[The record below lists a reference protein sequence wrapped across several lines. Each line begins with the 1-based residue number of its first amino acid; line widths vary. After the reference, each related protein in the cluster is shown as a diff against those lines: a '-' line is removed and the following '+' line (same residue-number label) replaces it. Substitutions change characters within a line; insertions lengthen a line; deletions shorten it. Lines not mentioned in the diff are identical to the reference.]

1 MKYSFFSKLESKFLN
16 LGKTESCLSLV
27 IFSLISDTSLLFST
41 NIIQLI
47 YYFAAFFLFVVSFG
61 CSVLPFG
68 NSNPSARNPGS
79 TSTTTDL
86 QYFSDAYAEE
96 EEEGFTV
103 ADFGGQPPGPNQV
116 LVQGGRA
123 VLGTYEEDVFYT
135 HDNVERTVTVQ
146 SFFLDQTEIANIHWL
161 EYLHYIQRD
170 SSETY
175 YQSALPDTTV
185 WEKELAFN
193 TPYVSNY
200 LRYPGFRYY
209 PVVGVS
215 WEQAVDY
222 CRWRTE
228 AVNMQRAMEYYGED
242 YIDGDIPPIESGIYL
257 PEFRLPTEAEWEY
270 AAYGQVGDQWLDEN
284 QTQRRLYPWD
294 GRTIRSSK
302 RGSVGKFQA
311 NFKRGRGDYA
321 GIAGALNDAGFVTMN
336 IYEYAPNDF
345 GLYNM
350 AGNVNEWVYDIYRP
364 LNFQDME
371 DLNPIRKSDFLDSE
385 ESYDADNFN
394 SMVSNKSRVYKG
406 GSWADGAMWLS
417 PGTRRF
423 LDQDSS
429 SATIGF
435 RCATTAL
442 GTAGNWN

>member
-1 MKYSFFSKLESKFLN
+1 MK
-16 LGKTESCLSLV
+16 
-27 IFSLISDTSLLFST
+27 SLL
-41 NIIQLI
+41 
-47 YYFAAFFLFVVSFG
+47 AAFFILIISFG
-61 CSVLPFG
+61 CSILPFG

-123 VLGTYEEDVFYT
+123 VLGTFEEDVFYT

-228 AVNMQRAMEYYGED
+228 AVNKQRAMEYYGED

-270 AAYGQVGDQWLDEN
+270 AAYGQAGTQWLDEN

-302 RGSVGKFQA
+302 RGNVGKFQA

-371 DLNPIRKSDFLDSE
+371 DLNPIRKNDFLDSE

>member
-1 MKYSFFSKLESKFLN
+1 MR
-16 LGKTESCLSLV
+16 SL
-27 IFSLISDTSLLFST
+27 
-41 NIIQLI
+41 
-47 YYFAAFFLFVVSFG
+47 FAALFIFVFAVG
-61 CSVLPFG
+61 CSILPFG
-68 NSNPSARNPGS
+68 NSSPSARNPGS

-86 QYFSDAYAEE
+86 EYFSDAFAEE
-96 EEEGFTV
+96 DEEGFVV

-116 LVQGGRA
+116 LVQGGRT
-123 VLGTYEEDVFYT
+123 VLGTFEEDVFYT

-161 EYLHYIQRD
+161 EYLHYIERD

-175 YQSALPDTTV
+175 FQSALPDTTV

-215 WEQAVDY
+215 WNQAVDY

-228 AVNMQRAMEYYGED
+228 AVNKQRAMEYYGED

-350 AGNVNEWVYDIYRP
+350 AGNVNEWVFDIYRP

-385 ESYDADNFN
+385 EDYDSDNFN

>member
-1 MKYSFFSKLESKFLN
+1 MKISYYMILILVGLILE
-16 LGKTESCLSLV
+16 
-27 IFSLISDTSLLFST
+27 
-41 NIIQLI
+41 
-47 YYFAAFFLFVVSFG
+47 G
-61 CSVLPFG
+61 CSILPFG

-79 TSTTTDL
+79 TSTTTNL
-86 QYFSDAYAEE
+86 EYFSDAFAEE
-96 EEEGFTV
+96 DEEGFVV
-103 ADFGGQPPGPNQV
+103 AGFGGQTPGPNQV
-116 LVQGGRA
+116 FVQGGRA
-123 VLGTYEEDVFYT
+123 VLGTYEEDVFFT

-146 SFFLDQTEIANIHWL
+146 SFYLDQTEIANIHWL
-161 EYLHYIQRD
+161 EYLFYIQRD
-170 SSETY
+170 SSEAFY
-175 YQSALPDTTV
+175 LSALPDTTV
-185 WEKELAFN
+185 WEKELAYN

-215 WEQAVDY
+215 WNQAVDY

-228 AVNMQRAMEYYGED
+228 AVNKQKAIEYYGED
-242 YIDGDIPPIESGIYL
+242 YIDGDIPPVESGVYL

-270 AAYGQVGDQWLDEN
+270 AAYGQVGNQFLDEN

-302 RGSVGKFQA
+302 SGSVGKFQA

-321 GIAGALNDAGFVTMN
+321 GIAGALNDGGFVTTS

-350 AGNVNEWVYDIYRP
+350 AGNVNEWVFDIYRP

-371 DLNPIRKSDFLDSE
+371 DLNPIRKSDFLDDEEDYDSE
-385 ESYDADNFN
+385 NFN
-394 SMVSNKSRVYKG
+394 SMISNASRVYKG

-429 SATIGF
+429 AATIGF

-442 GTAGNWN
+442 GTATASN

>member
-1 MKYSFFSKLESKFLN
+1 MK
-16 LGKTESCLSLV
+16 
-27 IFSLISDTSLLFST
+27 SLL
-41 NIIQLI
+41 
-47 YYFAAFFLFVVSFG
+47 AAFFILIISFG
-61 CSVLPFG
+61 CSILPFG

-123 VLGTYEEDVFYT
+123 VLGTFEEDVFYT

-228 AVNMQRAMEYYGED
+228 AVNKQRAMEYYGED

-270 AAYGQVGDQWLDEN
+270 AAYGQAGTQWLDEN

-371 DLNPIRKSDFLDSE
+371 DLNPIRKSDFMDSE

-429 SATIGF
+429 SATTGF

>member
-1 MKYSFFSKLESKFLN
+1 MKISYYIILILVGLVLE
-16 LGKTESCLSLV
+16 
-27 IFSLISDTSLLFST
+27 
-41 NIIQLI
+41 
-47 YYFAAFFLFVVSFG
+47 G
-61 CSVLPFG
+61 CSILPFG

-79 TSTTTDL
+79 TSTTTNL
-86 QYFSDAYAEE
+86 EYFSDAFAEE
-96 EEEGFTV
+96 DEEGFVV
-103 ADFGGQPPGPNQV
+103 AGFGGQTPGPNQV
-116 LVQGGRA
+116 FVQGGRA
-123 VLGTYEEDVFYT
+123 VLGTYEEDVFFT

-146 SFFLDQTEIANIHWL
+146 SFYLDQTEIANIHWL
-161 EYLHYIQRD
+161 EYLFYIQRD
-170 SSETY
+170 SSEAFY
-175 YQSALPDTTV
+175 LSALPDTTV
-185 WEKELAFN
+185 WEKELAYN

-215 WEQAVDY
+215 WNQAVDY

-228 AVNMQRAMEYYGED
+228 AVNKQKAIEYYGED
-242 YIDGDIPPIESGIYL
+242 YIDGDIPPVESGVYL

-270 AAYGQVGDQWLDEN
+270 AAYGQVGNQFLDEN

-302 RGSVGKFQA
+302 SGSVGKFQA

-321 GIAGALNDAGFVTMN
+321 GIAGALNDAGFVTTS

-350 AGNVNEWVYDIYRP
+350 AGNVNEWVFDIYRP

-371 DLNPIRKSDFLDSE
+371 DLNPIRKSDFLDDEEDYDSE
-385 ESYDADNFN
+385 NFN
-394 SMVSNKSRVYKG
+394 SMISNASRVYKG

-429 SATIGF
+429 AATIGF

-442 GTAGNWN
+442 GTATASN

>member
-1 MKYSFFSKLESKFLN
+1 MKVSYYITLILVGLILE
-16 LGKTESCLSLV
+16 
-27 IFSLISDTSLLFST
+27 
-41 NIIQLI
+41 
-47 YYFAAFFLFVVSFG
+47 G
-61 CSVLPFG
+61 CSILPFG

-79 TSTTTDL
+79 TSTTTNL
-86 QYFSDAYAEE
+86 EYFSDAFAEE
-96 EEEGFTV
+96 DEEGFVV
-103 ADFGGQPPGPNQV
+103 ADFGGQTPGPNQV
-116 LVQGGRA
+116 FVQGGRA
-123 VLGTYEEDVFYT
+123 VLGTYEEDVFFT

-146 SFFLDQTEIANIHWL
+146 SFYLDQTEIANIHWL
-161 EYLHYIQRD
+161 EYLFYIQRD
-170 SSETY
+170 SSEAFY
-175 YQSALPDTTV
+175 LSALPDTTV
-185 WEKELAFN
+185 WEKELAYN

-215 WEQAVDY
+215 WNQAVDY

-228 AVNMQRAMEYYGED
+228 AVNKQKAIEYYGED
-242 YIDGDIPPIESGIYL
+242 YIDGDIPPVESGVYL

-270 AAYGQVGDQWLDEN
+270 AAYGQVGNQFLDEN

-302 RGSVGKFQA
+302 SGSVGKFQA

-321 GIAGALNDAGFVTMN
+321 GIAGALNDAGFVTTS

-350 AGNVNEWVYDIYRP
+350 AGNVNEWVFDIYRP

-371 DLNPIRKSDFLDSE
+371 DLNPIRKSDFLDDEEDYDSE
-385 ESYDADNFN
+385 NFN
-394 SMVSNKSRVYKG
+394 SMISNASRVYKG

-429 SATIGF
+429 AATIGF

-442 GTAGNWN
+442 GTATASN

>member
-1 MKYSFFSKLESKFLN
+1 MRISYFLY
-16 LGKTESCLSLV
+16 LFIVSA
-27 IFSLISDTSLLFST
+27 LI
-41 NIIQLI
+41 Q
-47 YYFAAFFLFVVSFG
+47 G

-79 TSTTTDL
+79 TSTTTNLD
-86 QYFSDAYAEE
+86 YFSDAFAEE
-96 EEEGFTV
+96 DEEGFVV
-103 ADFGGQPPGPNQV
+103 ADFGGQTPGPNQV
-116 LVQGGRA
+116 FVQGGRA

-146 SFFLDQTEIANIHWL
+146 SFYLDQTEIANIHWL
-161 EYLHYIQRD
+161 EYLHYIERD
-170 SSETY
+170 SSEAFF
-175 YQSALPDTTV
+175 QSALPDTTV
-185 WEKELAFN
+185 WEKELAYN

-215 WEQAVDY
+215 WDQAVDY

-228 AVNMQRAMEYYGED
+228 AVNKQKAMEYYGED
-242 YIDGDIPPIESGIYL
+242 YIDGDIPPVESGIYL

-270 AAYGQVGDQWLDEN
+270 AAYGQIGDQWLDEN

-302 RGSVGKFQA
+302 RGDLGKFQA

-321 GIAGALNDAGFVTMN
+321 GIAGALNDAGFVTTS

-350 AGNVNEWVYDIYRP
+350 AGNVNEWVFDIYRP

-371 DLNPIRKSDFLDSE
+371 DLNPIRKSDFLDE
-385 ESYDADNFN
+385 EEDYDYENFN
-394 SMVSNKSRVYKG
+394 SMVSNSSRVYKG

-423 LDQDSS
+423 LEQDSS
-429 SATIGF
+429 AATIGF

-442 GTAGNWN
+442 GTATASN

>member
-1 MKYSFFSKLESKFLN
+1 M
-16 LGKTESCLSLV
+16 
-27 IFSLISDTSLLFST
+27 
-41 NIIQLI
+41 
-47 YYFAAFFLFVVSFG
+47 
-61 CSVLPFG
+61 PFG
-68 NSNPSARNPGS
+68 KSNPSARNPGS
-79 TSTTTDL
+79 TSTTTNLD
-86 QYFSDAYAEE
+86 YFSDASAEE
-96 EEEGFTV
+96 EEEGFV
-103 ADFGGQPPGPNQV
+103 VSDFGGQTPGPNQI

-146 SFFLDQTEIANIHWL
+146 SFYLDQTEIANVHWL
-161 EYLHYIQRD
+161 EYLHYARRD
-170 SSETY
+170 SSETFY
-175 YQSALPDTTV
+175 ENALPDTTV

-215 WEQAVDY
+215 WNQAMDY

-228 AVNMQRAMEYYGED
+228 AVNKQRAIEYYGEED

-270 AAYGQVGDQWLDEN
+270 AAYGQIGDQWLDEN

-321 GIAGALNDAGFVTMN
+321 GIAGALNDAGFVTVS

-350 AGNVNEWVYDIYRP
+350 AGNVNEWVFDIYRP

-385 ESYDADNFN
+385 EDYDSENFN
-394 SMVSNKSRVYKG
+394 SMINNESRVFKG
-406 GSWADGAMWLS
+406 GSWSDGAMWLS

-442 GTAGNWN
+442 GTAGN

>member
-1 MKYSFFSKLESKFLN
+1 MIKIKKQIIVIKRFFYFVIIIL
-16 LGKTESCLSLV
+16 TVESCS
-27 IFSLISDTSLLFST
+27 I
-41 NIIQLI
+41 
-47 YYFAAFFLFVVSFG
+47 
-61 CSVLPFG
+61 LPFG
-68 NSNPSARNPGS
+68 KSNPSARNPGS
-79 TSTTTDL
+79 TSTTTNLD
-86 QYFSDAYAEE
+86 YFSDANAEE
-96 EEEGFTV
+96 EEEGFV
-103 ADFGGQPPGPNQV
+103 VSDFGGQTPGPNQI

-146 SFFLDQTEIANIHWL
+146 SFYLDQTEIANVHWL
-161 EYLHYIQRD
+161 EYLHYARRD
-170 SSETY
+170 SSETFY
-175 YQSALPDTTV
+175 ENALPDTTV

-215 WEQAVDY
+215 WNQAMDY

-228 AVNMQRAMEYYGED
+228 AVNKQRAIEYYGEED

-270 AAYGQVGDQWLDEN
+270 AAYGQIGDQWLDEN

-321 GIAGALNDAGFVTMN
+321 GIAGALNDAGFVTVS

-350 AGNVNEWVYDIYRP
+350 AGNVNEWVFDIYRP

-385 ESYDADNFN
+385 EDYDSENFN
-394 SMVSNKSRVYKG
+394 SMINNESRVFKG
-406 GSWADGAMWLS
+406 GSWSDGAMWLS

-442 GTAGNWN
+442 GTAGN

>member
-1 MKYSFFSKLESKFLN
+1 MK
-16 LGKTESCLSLV
+16 SL
-27 IFSLISDTSLLFST
+27 
-41 NIIQLI
+41 
-47 YYFAAFFLFVVSFG
+47 FAAFFIFVVSFG

-96 EEEGFTV
+96 EEEGFSV

-123 VLGTYEEDVFYT
+123 VLGTFEEDVFYT

-270 AAYGQVGDQWLDEN
+270 AAYGQIGDQWLDEN

-442 GTAGNWN
+442 GTATASN

>member
-1 MKYSFFSKLESKFLN
+1 MR
-16 LGKTESCLSLV
+16 
-27 IFSLISDTSLLFST
+27 SLLAALF
-41 NIIQLI
+41 IFV
-47 YYFAAFFLFVVSFG
+47 FAVG
-61 CSVLPFG
+61 CSILPFG
-68 NSNPSARNPGS
+68 NSSPSARNPGS
-79 TSTTTDL
+79 TSTTTNL
-86 QYFSDAYAEE
+86 EYFSDAFAEE
-96 EEEGFTV
+96 DEEGFVV

-116 LVQGGRA
+116 LVQGGRT
-123 VLGTYEEDVFYT
+123 VLGTFEEDVFYT

-175 YQSALPDTTV
+175 FQSALPDTTV

-215 WEQAVDY
+215 WNQAVDY

-228 AVNMQRAMEYYGED
+228 AVNKQRAMEYYGED

-350 AGNVNEWVYDIYRP
+350 AGNVNEWVFDIYRP

-385 ESYDADNFN
+385 EDYDSDNFN

-423 LDQDSS
+423 LDLDSS

>member
-1 MKYSFFSKLESKFLN
+1 MK
-16 LGKTESCLSLV
+16 
-27 IFSLISDTSLLFST
+27 SLL
-41 NIIQLI
+41 
-47 YYFAAFFLFVVSFG
+47 AAFFILIISFG
-61 CSVLPFG
+61 CSILPFG

-123 VLGTYEEDVFYT
+123 VLGTFEEDVFYT

-228 AVNMQRAMEYYGED
+228 AVNKQRAMEYYGED

-270 AAYGQVGDQWLDEN
+270 AAYGQAGTQWLDEN

-385 ESYDADNFN
+385 ESYDAVNFN

-435 RCATTAL
+435 RSATTAL

>member
-1 MKYSFFSKLESKFLN
+1 MKVSYYIILILVGLVLE
-16 LGKTESCLSLV
+16 
-27 IFSLISDTSLLFST
+27 
-41 NIIQLI
+41 
-47 YYFAAFFLFVVSFG
+47 G
-61 CSVLPFG
+61 CSILPFG

-79 TSTTTDL
+79 TSTTTNL
-86 QYFSDAYAEE
+86 EYFSDAFAEE
-96 EEEGFTV
+96 DEEGFVV
-103 ADFGGQPPGPNQV
+103 AGFGGQTPGPNQV
-116 LVQGGRA
+116 FVQGGRA
-123 VLGTYEEDVFYT
+123 VLGTYEEDVFFT

-146 SFFLDQTEIANIHWL
+146 SFYLDQTEIANIHWL
-161 EYLHYIQRD
+161 EYLFYIQRD
-170 SSETY
+170 SSEAFY
-175 YQSALPDTTV
+175 LSALPDTTV
-185 WEKELAFN
+185 WEKELAYN

-215 WEQAVDY
+215 WNQAVDY

-228 AVNMQRAMEYYGED
+228 AVNKQKAIEYYGED
-242 YIDGDIPPIESGIYL
+242 YIDGDIPPVESGVYL

-270 AAYGQVGDQWLDEN
+270 AAYGQVGNQFLDEN

-302 RGSVGKFQA
+302 SGSVGKFQA

-321 GIAGALNDAGFVTMN
+321 GIAGALNDAGFVTTS

-350 AGNVNEWVYDIYRP
+350 AGNVNEWGFDIYRP

-371 DLNPIRKSDFLDSE
+371 DLNPIRKSDFLDDEEDYDSE
-385 ESYDADNFN
+385 NFN
-394 SMVSNKSRVYKG
+394 SMISNASRVYKG

-429 SATIGF
+429 AATIGF

-442 GTAGNWN
+442 GTATASN

>member
-1 MKYSFFSKLESKFLN
+1 MKISYYMILILVGLILE
-16 LGKTESCLSLV
+16 
-27 IFSLISDTSLLFST
+27 
-41 NIIQLI
+41 
-47 YYFAAFFLFVVSFG
+47 G
-61 CSVLPFG
+61 CSILPFG

-79 TSTTTDL
+79 TSTTTNL
-86 QYFSDAYAEE
+86 EYFSDAFAEE
-96 EEEGFTV
+96 DEEGFVV
-103 ADFGGQPPGPNQV
+103 AGFGGQTPGPNQV
-116 LVQGGRA
+116 FVQGGRA
-123 VLGTYEEDVFYT
+123 VLGTYEEDVFFT

-146 SFFLDQTEIANIHWL
+146 SFYLDQTEIANIHWL
-161 EYLHYIQRD
+161 EYLFYIQRD
-170 SSETY
+170 SSEAY
-175 YQSALPDTTV
+175 YLSALPDTTV
-185 WEKELAFN
+185 WEKELAYN

-215 WEQAVDY
+215 WNQAVDY

-228 AVNMQRAMEYYGED
+228 AVNKQKAIEYYGED
-242 YIDGDIPPIESGIYL
+242 YIDGDIPPVESGVYL

-270 AAYGQVGDQWLDEN
+270 AAYGQVGNQFLDEN

-302 RGSVGKFQA
+302 SGSVGKFQA

-321 GIAGALNDAGFVTMN
+321 GIAGALNDAGFVTTS

-350 AGNVNEWVYDIYRP
+350 AGNVNEWVFDIYRP

-371 DLNPIRKSDFLDSE
+371 DLNPIRKSDFLDDEEDYDSE
-385 ESYDADNFN
+385 NFN
-394 SMVSNKSRVYKG
+394 SMISNASRVYKG

-429 SATIGF
+429 AATIGF

-442 GTAGNWN
+442 GTATASN

>member
-1 MKYSFFSKLESKFLN
+1 MKVSYYMILILIGLMLE
-16 LGKTESCLSLV
+16 
-27 IFSLISDTSLLFST
+27 
-41 NIIQLI
+41 
-47 YYFAAFFLFVVSFG
+47 G
-61 CSVLPFG
+61 CSILPFG
-68 NSNPSARNPGS
+68 NSNPSARNPGT
-79 TSTTTDL
+79 TSTTTNL
-86 QYFSDAYAEE
+86 EYFSDAFAEDE
-96 EEEGFTV
+96 DGFVV
-103 ADFGGQPPGPNQV
+103 AGFDGQTPGPNQIF
-116 LVQGGRA
+116 VQGGRA
-123 VLGTYEEDVFYT
+123 VLGTYEEDVFFT

-146 SFFLDQTEIANIHWL
+146 SFYLDQTEIANIHWL
-161 EYLHYIQRD
+161 EYLFYIRRD
-170 SSETY
+170 SSEAF

-185 WEKELAFN
+185 WDKELAYN

-209 PVVGVS
+209 PVVGIS
-215 WEQAVDY
+215 WNQAADY

-228 AVNMQRAMEYYGED
+228 AVNKQKAIEYYGED
-242 YIDGDIPPIESGIYL
+242 YVEGDLPPIESGVYL

-270 AAYGQVGDQWLDEN
+270 AAYGQIGNQFLDEN

-302 RGSVGKFQA
+302 SGSVGKFQA

-321 GIAGALNDAGFVTMN
+321 GIAGALNDAGFVTTS

-350 AGNVNEWVYDIYRP
+350 AGNVNEWVFDIYRP

-371 DLNPIRKSDFLDSE
+371 DLNPIRKSGFLDDE
-385 ESYDADNFN
+385 EDYDYDNFN
-394 SMVSNKSRVYKG
+394 SMISDASRVYKG

-429 SATIGF
+429 AATIGF

-442 GTAGNWN
+442 GTATASN

>member
-1 MKYSFFSKLESKFLN
+1 MIKIKKQIIVIKRFFYFVIIIL
-16 LGKTESCLSLV
+16 TVESCS
-27 IFSLISDTSLLFST
+27 I
-41 NIIQLI
+41 
-47 YYFAAFFLFVVSFG
+47 
-61 CSVLPFG
+61 LPFG
-68 NSNPSARNPGS
+68 KSNPSARNPGS
-79 TSTTTDL
+79 TSTTTNLD
-86 QYFSDAYAEE
+86 YFSDASAEE
-96 EEEGFTV
+96 EEEGFV
-103 ADFGGQPPGPNQV
+103 VSDFGGQTPGPNQI

-135 HDNVERTVTVQ
+135 HDNAERTVTVQ
-146 SFFLDQTEIANIHWL
+146 SFYLDQTEIANVHWL
-161 EYLHYIQRD
+161 EYLHYAKRD
-170 SSETY
+170 SSETFY
-175 YQSALPDTTV
+175 ENALPDTMV

-215 WEQAVDY
+215 WNQATDY

-228 AVNMQRAMEYYGED
+228 AVNKQRAIEYYGEED
-242 YIDGDIPPIESGIYL
+242 YIDGDIPPIESGVFL

-270 AAYGQVGDQWLDEN
+270 AAYGQIGDQWLDEN

-321 GIAGALNDAGFVTMN
+321 GIAGALNDAGFVTVS
-336 IYEYAPNDF
+336 IYEYTPNDF

-350 AGNVNEWVYDIYRP
+350 AGNVNEWVFDVYRP

-371 DLNPIRKSDFLDSE
+371 DLNPIRGNEGYEDYLDSE
-385 ESYDADNFN
+385 EDYDSENFN
-394 SMVSNKSRVYKG
+394 TMINNDSRVFKG

-423 LDQDSS
+423 LNQDSS

-442 GTAGNWN
+442 GTAGN

>member
-1 MKYSFFSKLESKFLN
+1 MR
-16 LGKTESCLSLV
+16 
-27 IFSLISDTSLLFST
+27 SLLAALF
-41 NIIQLI
+41 IFV
-47 YYFAAFFLFVVSFG
+47 FAVG
-61 CSVLPFG
+61 CSILPFG
-68 NSNPSARNPGS
+68 NSSPSARNPGS

-86 QYFSDAYAEE
+86 EYFSDAFAEE
-96 EEEGFTV
+96 DEEGFVV

-116 LVQGGRA
+116 LVQGGRT
-123 VLGTYEEDVFYT
+123 VLGTFEEDVFYT

-175 YQSALPDTTV
+175 FQSALPDTTV

-215 WEQAVDY
+215 WNQAVDY

-228 AVNMQRAMEYYGED
+228 AVNKQRAMEYYGED

-302 RGSVGKFQA
+302 RGNVGKFQA

-350 AGNVNEWVYDIYRP
+350 AGNVNEWVFDIYRP

-385 ESYDADNFN
+385 EDYDSDNFN

>member
-1 MKYSFFSKLESKFLN
+1 MRISYFLY
-16 LGKTESCLSLV
+16 LFTIGT
-27 IFSLISDTSLLFST
+27 LI
-41 NIIQLI
+41 Q
-47 YYFAAFFLFVVSFG
+47 G
-61 CSVLPFG
+61 CSILPFG

-79 TSTTTDL
+79 TSTTTNLD
-86 QYFSDAYAEE
+86 YFSDAFAEE
-96 EEEGFTV
+96 DEEGFVV
-103 ADFGGQPPGPNQV
+103 ADFGGQTPGPNQV
-116 LVQGGRA
+116 FVQGGRA

-146 SFFLDQTEIANIHWL
+146 SFYLDQTEIANIHWL
-161 EYLHYIQRD
+161 EYLHYIERD
-170 SSETY
+170 SSEAFF
-175 YQSALPDTTV
+175 QSALPDTTV
-185 WEKELAFN
+185 WEKELAYN

-215 WEQAVDY
+215 WDQAVDY

-228 AVNMQRAMEYYGED
+228 AVNKQKAMEYYGED
-242 YIDGDIPPIESGIYL
+242 YIDGDIPPVESGIYL

-270 AAYGQVGDQWLDEN
+270 AAYGQIGDQWLDEN

-302 RGSVGKFQA
+302 RGDLGKFQA

-321 GIAGALNDAGFVTMN
+321 GIAGALNDAGFVTTS

-350 AGNVNEWVYDIYRP
+350 AGNVNEWVFDIYRP

-371 DLNPIRKSDFLDSE
+371 DLNPIRKSDFLDE
-385 ESYDADNFN
+385 EEDYDYENFN
-394 SMVSNKSRVYKG
+394 SMVSNSSRVYKG

-423 LDQDSS
+423 LEQDSS
-429 SATIGF
+429 AATIGF

-442 GTAGNWN
+442 GTATASN

>member
-1 MKYSFFSKLESKFLN
+1 MK
-16 LGKTESCLSLV
+16 
-27 IFSLISDTSLLFST
+27 SLL
-41 NIIQLI
+41 
-47 YYFAAFFLFVVSFG
+47 AAFFILIISFG
-61 CSVLPFG
+61 CSILPFG

-123 VLGTYEEDVFYT
+123 VLGTFEEDVFYT

-228 AVNMQRAMEYYGED
+228 AVNKQRAMEYFGED

-270 AAYGQVGDQWLDEN
+270 AAYGQAGTQWLDEN

-371 DLNPIRKSDFLDSE
+371 DLNPIRKSDFMDSE

>member
-1 MKYSFFSKLESKFLN
+1 MKVSYYLILILVGLILE
-16 LGKTESCLSLV
+16 
-27 IFSLISDTSLLFST
+27 
-41 NIIQLI
+41 
-47 YYFAAFFLFVVSFG
+47 G
-61 CSVLPFG
+61 CSILPFG

-79 TSTTTDL
+79 TSTTTNL
-86 QYFSDAYAEE
+86 EYFSDAFAEE
-96 EEEGFTV
+96 DEEGFVV
-103 ADFGGQPPGPNQV
+103 ADFGGQTPGPNQV
-116 LVQGGRA
+116 FVQGGRA
-123 VLGTYEEDVFYT
+123 VLGTYEEDVFFT

-146 SFFLDQTEIANIHWL
+146 SFYLDQTEIANIHWL
-161 EYLHYIQRD
+161 EYLFYIQRD
-170 SSETY
+170 SSEAFY
-175 YQSALPDTTV
+175 LSALPDTTV
-185 WEKELAFN
+185 WEKELAYN

-215 WEQAVDY
+215 WNQAVDY

-228 AVNMQRAMEYYGED
+228 AVNKQKAIEYYGED
-242 YIDGDIPPIESGIYL
+242 YIDGDIPPVESGVYL

-270 AAYGQVGDQWLDEN
+270 AAYGQVGNQFLDEN

-302 RGSVGKFQA
+302 SGSVGKFQA

-321 GIAGALNDAGFVTMN
+321 GIAGALNDAGFVTTS

-350 AGNVNEWVYDIYRP
+350 AGTVNEWVFDIYRP

-371 DLNPIRKSDFLDSE
+371 DLNPIRKSDFLDDEEDYDSE
-385 ESYDADNFN
+385 NFN
-394 SMVSNKSRVYKG
+394 SMISNASRVYKG

-429 SATIGF
+429 AATIGF

-442 GTAGNWN
+442 GTATASN

>member
-1 MKYSFFSKLESKFLN
+1 MK
-16 LGKTESCLSLV
+16 
-27 IFSLISDTSLLFST
+27 SLL
-41 NIIQLI
+41 
-47 YYFAAFFLFVVSFG
+47 AAFFILIISFG
-61 CSVLPFG
+61 CSILPFG

-123 VLGTYEEDVFYT
+123 VLGTFEEDVFYT

-228 AVNMQRAMEYYGED
+228 AVNKQRAMEYYGED

-270 AAYGQVGDQWLDEN
+270 AAYGQAGTQWLDEN

-302 RGSVGKFQA
+302 RGRVGKFQA

>member
-1 MKYSFFSKLESKFLN
+1 MKVSYYMILI
-16 LGKTESCLSLV
+16 LV
-27 IFSLISDTSLLFST
+27 GLVLK
-41 NIIQLI
+41 
-47 YYFAAFFLFVVSFG
+47 G
-61 CSVLPFG
+61 CSILPFG

-79 TSTTTDL
+79 TSTTTNL
-86 QYFSDAYAEE
+86 EYFSDAFAEE
-96 EEEGFTV
+96 DEEGFVV
-103 ADFGGQPPGPNQV
+103 AGFGGQTPGPNQV
-116 LVQGGRA
+116 FVQGGRA
-123 VLGTYEEDVFYT
+123 VLGTYEEDVFFT

-146 SFFLDQTEIANIHWL
+146 SFYLDQTEIANIHWL
-161 EYLHYIQRD
+161 EYLFYIQRD
-170 SSETY
+170 SSEAFY
-175 YQSALPDTTV
+175 LSALPDTTV
-185 WEKELAFN
+185 WEKELAYN

-215 WEQAVDY
+215 WNQAVDY

-228 AVNMQRAMEYYGED
+228 AVNKQKAIEYYGED
-242 YIDGDIPPIESGIYL
+242 YIDGDIPPVESGVYL

-270 AAYGQVGDQWLDEN
+270 AAYGQVGNQFLDEN

-302 RGSVGKFQA
+302 SGSVGKFQA

-321 GIAGALNDAGFVTMN
+321 GIAGALNDAGFVTTS

-350 AGNVNEWVYDIYRP
+350 AGNVNEWVFDIYRP

-371 DLNPIRKSDFLDSE
+371 DLNPIRKSDFLDDEEDYDSE
-385 ESYDADNFN
+385 NFN
-394 SMVSNKSRVYKG
+394 SMISNASRVYKG

-429 SATIGF
+429 AATIGF

-442 GTAGNWN
+442 GTATASN

>member
-1 MKYSFFSKLESKFLN
+1 MVNHIY
-16 LGKTESCLSLV
+16 
-27 IFSLISDTSLLFST
+27 LIIL
-41 NIIQLI
+41 
-47 YYFAAFFLFVVSFG
+47 FLFIING
-61 CSVLPFG
+61 CSILPFG
-68 NSNPSARNPGS
+68 KSNPSARNPGS
-79 TSTTTDL
+79 TSTTTNL
-86 QYFSDAYAEE
+86 QYFTDDGLAEE
-96 EEEGFTV
+96 EEGGFVV
-103 ADFGGQPPGPNQV
+103 ADFGGQTPGPNQV
-116 LVQGGRA
+116 FIQGGRA

-146 SFFLDQTEIANIHWL
+146 SFYLDQTEIANIHWL
-161 EYLHYIQRD
+161 EYLDYIQRD

-175 YQSALPDTTV
+175 YLNALPDTTV

-193 TPYVSNY
+193 TPYVGNY

-215 WEQAVDY
+215 WNQAVDY

-228 AVNMQRAMEYYGED
+228 AVNRQRAIEYFGED

-270 AAYGQVGDQWLDEN
+270 AAYGQIGDQWLDEN

-302 RGSVGKFQA
+302 RGQLGKFQA

-321 GIAGALNDAGFVTMN
+321 GIAGALNDAGFVTTN

-364 LNFQDME
+364 LNFRDME

-385 ESYDADNFN
+385 EDYDSENFN
-394 SMVSNKSRVYKG
+394 SMISNESRVYKG

-423 LDQDSS
+423 LAQDSS
-429 SATIGF
+429 TATVGF

-442 GTAGNWN
+442 GTAGNGM

>member
-1 MKYSFFSKLESKFLN
+1 MR
-16 LGKTESCLSLV
+16 
-27 IFSLISDTSLLFST
+27 SLLAALF
-41 NIIQLI
+41 IFV
-47 YYFAAFFLFVVSFG
+47 FAVG
-61 CSVLPFG
+61 CSILPFG
-68 NSNPSARNPGS
+68 NSSPSARNPGS
-79 TSTTTDL
+79 TSTTTNL
-86 QYFSDAYAEE
+86 EYFSDAFAEE
-96 EEEGFTV
+96 DEEGFVV

-116 LVQGGRA
+116 LVQGGRT
-123 VLGTYEEDVFYT
+123 VLGTFEEDVFYT

-175 YQSALPDTTV
+175 FQSALPDTTV

-215 WEQAVDY
+215 WNQAVDY

-228 AVNMQRAMEYYGED
+228 AVNKQRAMEYYGED
-242 YIDGDIPPIESGIYL
+242 YVDGDIPPIESGIYL

-350 AGNVNEWVYDIYRP
+350 AGNVNEWGFDIYRP

-385 ESYDADNFN
+385 EDYDSDNFN

>member
-1 MKYSFFSKLESKFLN
+1 MKVSYYMILILVGLVLE
-16 LGKTESCLSLV
+16 
-27 IFSLISDTSLLFST
+27 
-41 NIIQLI
+41 
-47 YYFAAFFLFVVSFG
+47 G
-61 CSVLPFG
+61 CSILPFG

-79 TSTTTDL
+79 TSTTTNL
-86 QYFSDAYAEE
+86 EYFSDAFAEE
-96 EEEGFTV
+96 DEEGFVV
-103 ADFGGQPPGPNQV
+103 AGFGGQTPGPNQV
-116 LVQGGRA
+116 FVQGGRA
-123 VLGTYEEDVFYT
+123 VLGTYEEDVFFT

-146 SFFLDQTEIANIHWL
+146 SFYLDQTEIANIHWL
-161 EYLHYIQRD
+161 EYLFYIQRD
-170 SSETY
+170 SSEAFY
-175 YQSALPDTTV
+175 LSALPDTTV
-185 WEKELAFN
+185 WEKELAYN

-215 WEQAVDY
+215 WNQAIDY

-228 AVNMQRAMEYYGED
+228 AVNKQKAIEYYGED
-242 YIDGDIPPIESGIYL
+242 YIDGDIPPVESGVYL

-270 AAYGQVGDQWLDEN
+270 AAYGQVGNQFLDEN

-302 RGSVGKFQA
+302 SGSVGKFQA

-321 GIAGALNDAGFVTMN
+321 GIAGALNDAGFVTTS

-350 AGNVNEWVYDIYRP
+350 AGNVNEWVFDIYRP

-371 DLNPIRKSDFLDSE
+371 DLNPIRKSDFLDDEEDYDSE
-385 ESYDADNFN
+385 NFN
-394 SMVSNKSRVYKG
+394 SMISNASRVYKG

-429 SATIGF
+429 AATIGF

-442 GTAGNWN
+442 GTATASN

>member
-1 MKYSFFSKLESKFLN
+1 MKISYYMILILVGLILE
-16 LGKTESCLSLV
+16 
-27 IFSLISDTSLLFST
+27 
-41 NIIQLI
+41 
-47 YYFAAFFLFVVSFG
+47 G
-61 CSVLPFG
+61 CSILPFG

-79 TSTTTDL
+79 TSTTTNL
-86 QYFSDAYAEE
+86 EYFSDAFAEE
-96 EEEGFTV
+96 DEEGFVV
-103 ADFGGQPPGPNQV
+103 AGFGGQTPGPNQV
-116 LVQGGRA
+116 FVQGGRA
-123 VLGTYEEDVFYT
+123 VLGTYEEDVFFT

-146 SFFLDQTEIANIHWL
+146 SFYLDQTEIANIHWL
-161 EYLHYIQRD
+161 EYLFYIQRD
-170 SSETY
+170 SSEAFY
-175 YQSALPDTTV
+175 LSALPDTTV
-185 WEKELAFN
+185 WEKELAYN

-215 WEQAVDY
+215 WNQAVDY

-228 AVNMQRAMEYYGED
+228 AVNKQKAIEYYGED
-242 YIDGDIPPIESGIYL
+242 YIDGDIPPVESGVYL

-270 AAYGQVGDQWLDEN
+270 AAYGQVGNQFLDEI

-302 RGSVGKFQA
+302 SGSVGKFQA

-321 GIAGALNDAGFVTMN
+321 GIAGALNDAGFVTTS

-350 AGNVNEWVYDIYRP
+350 AGNVNEWVFDIYRP

-371 DLNPIRKSDFLDSE
+371 DLNPIRKSDFLDDEEDYDSE
-385 ESYDADNFN
+385 NFN
-394 SMVSNKSRVYKG
+394 SMISNASRVYKG

-429 SATIGF
+429 AATIGF

-442 GTAGNWN
+442 GTATASN

>member
-1 MKYSFFSKLESKFLN
+1 MKVSYYMILILVGLILE
-16 LGKTESCLSLV
+16 
-27 IFSLISDTSLLFST
+27 
-41 NIIQLI
+41 
-47 YYFAAFFLFVVSFG
+47 G
-61 CSVLPFG
+61 CSILPFG

-79 TSTTTDL
+79 TSTTTNL
-86 QYFSDAYAEE
+86 EYFSDAFAEE
-96 EEEGFTV
+96 DEEGFVV
-103 ADFGGQPPGPNQV
+103 AGFGGQTPGPNQV
-116 LVQGGRA
+116 FVQGGRA
-123 VLGTYEEDVFYT
+123 VLGTYEEDVFFT

-146 SFFLDQTEIANIHWL
+146 SFYLDQTEIANIHWL
-161 EYLHYIQRD
+161 EYLFYIQRD
-170 SSETY
+170 SSEAFY
-175 YQSALPDTTV
+175 LSALPDTTV
-185 WEKELAFN
+185 WEKELAYN

-215 WEQAVDY
+215 WNQAVDY

-228 AVNMQRAMEYYGED
+228 AVNKQKAIEYYGED
-242 YIDGDIPPIESGIYL
+242 YIDGDIPPVESGVYL

-270 AAYGQVGDQWLDEN
+270 AAYGQVGNQFLDEN

-302 RGSVGKFQA
+302 SGSVGKFQA

-321 GIAGALNDAGFVTMN
+321 GIAGALNDAGFVTTS

-350 AGNVNEWVYDIYRP
+350 AGNVNEWVFDIYRP

-371 DLNPIRKSDFLDSE
+371 DLNPIRKSDFLDDEEDYDSE
-385 ESYDADNFN
+385 NFN
-394 SMVSNKSRVYKG
+394 SMISNASRVYKG

-429 SATIGF
+429 AATIGF

-442 GTAGNWN
+442 GTATASN

>member
-1 MKYSFFSKLESKFLN
+1 MKISYYMILILVGLILE
-16 LGKTESCLSLV
+16 
-27 IFSLISDTSLLFST
+27 
-41 NIIQLI
+41 
-47 YYFAAFFLFVVSFG
+47 G
-61 CSVLPFG
+61 CSILPFG

-79 TSTTTDL
+79 TSTTTNL
-86 QYFSDAYAEE
+86 EYFSDAFAEE
-96 EEEGFTV
+96 DEEGFVV
-103 ADFGGQPPGPNQV
+103 AGFGGQTPGPNQV
-116 LVQGGRA
+116 FVQGGRA
-123 VLGTYEEDVFYT
+123 VLGTYEEDVFFT

-146 SFFLDQTEIANIHWL
+146 SFYLDQTEIANIHWL
-161 EYLHYIQRD
+161 EYLFYIQRD
-170 SSETY
+170 SSEAFY
-175 YQSALPDTTV
+175 LSALPDTTV
-185 WEKELAFN
+185 WEKELAYN

-215 WEQAVDY
+215 WNQAVDY

-228 AVNMQRAMEYYGED
+228 AVNKQKAIEYYGED
-242 YIDGDIPPIESGIYL
+242 YIDGDIPPVESGVYL

-270 AAYGQVGDQWLDEN
+270 AAYGQVGNQFLDEN

-302 RGSVGKFQA
+302 SGSVGKFQA

-321 GIAGALNDAGFVTMN
+321 GIAGALNDAGFVTTS

-350 AGNVNEWVYDIYRP
+350 AGNVNEWGFDIYRP

-371 DLNPIRKSDFLDSE
+371 DLNPIRKSDFLDDEEDYDSE
-385 ESYDADNFN
+385 NFN
-394 SMVSNKSRVYKG
+394 SMISNASRVYKG

-429 SATIGF
+429 AATIGF

-442 GTAGNWN
+442 GTATASN

>member
-1 MKYSFFSKLESKFLN
+1 MR
-16 LGKTESCLSLV
+16 SL
-27 IFSLISDTSLLFST
+27 
-41 NIIQLI
+41 
-47 YYFAAFFLFVVSFG
+47 FAALFVFVFAVG
-61 CSVLPFG
+61 CSILPFG
-68 NSNPSARNPGS
+68 NSSPSARNPGS

-86 QYFSDAYAEE
+86 EYFSDAFAEE
-96 EEEGFTV
+96 DEEGFVV

-116 LVQGGRA
+116 LVQGGRT
-123 VLGTYEEDVFYT
+123 VLGTFEEDVFYT

-175 YQSALPDTTV
+175 FQSALPDTTV

-215 WEQAVDY
+215 WNQAVDY

-228 AVNMQRAMEYYGED
+228 AVNKQRAMEYYGED
-242 YIDGDIPPIESGIYL
+242 YVDGDIPPIESGIYL

-350 AGNVNEWVYDIYRP
+350 AGNVNEWVFDIYRP

-385 ESYDADNFN
+385 EDYDSDNFN

>member
-1 MKYSFFSKLESKFLN
+1 MKISYYMILILVGLILE
-16 LGKTESCLSLV
+16 
-27 IFSLISDTSLLFST
+27 
-41 NIIQLI
+41 
-47 YYFAAFFLFVVSFG
+47 G
-61 CSVLPFG
+61 CSILPFG

-79 TSTTTDL
+79 TSTTTNL
-86 QYFSDAYAEE
+86 EYFSDAFAEE
-96 EEEGFTV
+96 DEEGFVV
-103 ADFGGQPPGPNQV
+103 AGFGGQTPGPNQV
-116 LVQGGRA
+116 FVQGGRA
-123 VLGTYEEDVFYT
+123 VLGTYEEDVFFT

-146 SFFLDQTEIANIHWL
+146 SFYLDQTEIANIHWL
-161 EYLHYIQRD
+161 EYLFYIQRD
-170 SSETY
+170 SSEAFY
-175 YQSALPDTTV
+175 LSALPDTTV
-185 WEKELAFN
+185 WEKELAYN

-215 WEQAVDY
+215 WNQAIDY

-228 AVNMQRAMEYYGED
+228 AVNKQKAIEYYGED
-242 YIDGDIPPIESGIYL
+242 YIDGDIPPVESGVYL

-270 AAYGQVGDQWLDEN
+270 AAYGQVGNQFLDEN

-302 RGSVGKFQA
+302 SGSVGKFQA

-321 GIAGALNDAGFVTMN
+321 GIAGALNDAGFVTTS

-350 AGNVNEWVYDIYRP
+350 AGNVNEWVFDIYRP

-371 DLNPIRKSDFLDSE
+371 DLNPIRKSDFLDDEEDYDSE
-385 ESYDADNFN
+385 NFN
-394 SMVSNKSRVYKG
+394 SMISNASRVYKG

-429 SATIGF
+429 AATIGF

-442 GTAGNWN
+442 GTATASN

>member
-1 MKYSFFSKLESKFLN
+1 MLKGNYLILIFL
-16 LGKTESCLSLV
+16 
-27 IFSLISDTSLLFST
+27 LIA
-41 NIIQLI
+41 
-47 YYFAAFFLFVVSFG
+47 YG
-61 CSVLPFG
+61 CSILPFG
-68 NSNPSARNPGS
+68 KSNPSARNPGS
-79 TSTTTDL
+79 VSTTTNL
-86 QYFSDAYAEE
+86 EYFSDAQAE
-96 EEEGFTV
+96 EEEGFVV

-116 LVQGGRA
+116 FIQGGRA

-146 SFFLDQTEIANIHWL
+146 SFYLDQTEIANIHWL
-161 EYLHYIQRD
+161 EYLHHIQRD
-170 SSETY
+170 SSETFY
-175 YQSALPDTTV
+175 LSALPDTTV

-215 WEQAVDY
+215 WNQAMDY

-228 AVNMQRAMEYYGED
+228 AVNKQRAIEYYGEDD

-270 AAYGQVGDQWLDEN
+270 AAYGQIGDQWLDEN

-302 RGSVGKFQA
+302 RGSLGKFQA

-350 AGNVNEWVYDIYRP
+350 AGNVNEWVFDIYRP

-385 ESYDADNFN
+385 EDYDSQNFN
-394 SMVSNKSRVYKG
+394 SMISNESRVYKG

-429 SATIGF
+429 MATVGF

-442 GTAGNWN
+442 GTAGGGD

>member
-1 MKYSFFSKLESKFLN
+1 MKISYYMILILVGLVLE
-16 LGKTESCLSLV
+16 
-27 IFSLISDTSLLFST
+27 
-41 NIIQLI
+41 
-47 YYFAAFFLFVVSFG
+47 G
-61 CSVLPFG
+61 CSILPFG

-79 TSTTTDL
+79 TSTTTNL
-86 QYFSDAYAEE
+86 EYFSDAFAEE
-96 EEEGFTV
+96 DEEGFVV
-103 ADFGGQPPGPNQV
+103 ADFGGQTPGPNQV
-116 LVQGGRA
+116 FVQGGRA
-123 VLGTYEEDVFYT
+123 VLGTYEEDVFFT

-146 SFFLDQTEIANIHWL
+146 SFYLDQTEIANIHWL
-161 EYLHYIQRD
+161 EYLFYIQRD
-170 SSETY
+170 SSEAFY
-175 YQSALPDTTV
+175 LSALPDTTV
-185 WEKELAFN
+185 WEKELAYN

-215 WEQAVDY
+215 WNQAVDY

-228 AVNMQRAMEYYGED
+228 AVNKQKAIEYYGED
-242 YIDGDIPPIESGIYL
+242 YIDGDIPPVESGVYL

-270 AAYGQVGDQWLDEN
+270 AAYGQVGNQFLDEN

-302 RGSVGKFQA
+302 SGSVGKFQA

-321 GIAGALNDAGFVTMN
+321 GIAGALNDAGFVTTS

-350 AGNVNEWVYDIYRP
+350 AGNVNEWVFDIYRP

-371 DLNPIRKSDFLDSE
+371 DLNPIRKSDFLDDEEDYDSE
-385 ESYDADNFN
+385 NFN
-394 SMVSNKSRVYKG
+394 SMISNASRVYKG

-429 SATIGF
+429 AATIGF

-442 GTAGNWN
+442 GTATTSN

>member
-1 MKYSFFSKLESKFLN
+1 MKISYYMILILVGLILE
-16 LGKTESCLSLV
+16 
-27 IFSLISDTSLLFST
+27 
-41 NIIQLI
+41 
-47 YYFAAFFLFVVSFG
+47 G
-61 CSVLPFG
+61 CSILPFG

-79 TSTTTDL
+79 TSTTTNL
-86 QYFSDAYAEE
+86 EYFSDAFAEE
-96 EEEGFTV
+96 DEEGFVV
-103 ADFGGQPPGPNQV
+103 AGFGGQTPGPNQV
-116 LVQGGRA
+116 FVQGGRA
-123 VLGTYEEDVFYT
+123 VLGTYEEDVFFT

-146 SFFLDQTEIANIHWL
+146 SFYLDQTEIANIHWL
-161 EYLHYIQRD
+161 EYLFYIQRD
-170 SSETY
+170 SSEAFY
-175 YQSALPDTTV
+175 LSALPDTTV
-185 WEKELAFN
+185 WEKELAYN

-215 WEQAVDY
+215 WNQAVDY

-228 AVNMQRAMEYYGED
+228 AVNKQKAIEYYGED
-242 YIDGDIPPIESGIYL
+242 YIDGDIPPVESGVYL

-270 AAYGQVGDQWLDEN
+270 AAYGQVGNQFLDEN

-294 GRTIRSSK
+294 GRTLRSSK
-302 RGSVGKFQA
+302 SGSVGKFQA

-321 GIAGALNDAGFVTMN
+321 GIAGALNDAGFVTTS

-350 AGNVNEWVYDIYRP
+350 AGNVNEWVFDIYRP

-371 DLNPIRKSDFLDSE
+371 DLNPIRKSDFLDDEEDYDSE
-385 ESYDADNFN
+385 NFN
-394 SMVSNKSRVYKG
+394 SMISNASRVYKG

-429 SATIGF
+429 AATIGF

-442 GTAGNWN
+442 GTATASN

>member
-1 MKYSFFSKLESKFLN
+1 MKISYYMILILVGLILE
-16 LGKTESCLSLV
+16 
-27 IFSLISDTSLLFST
+27 
-41 NIIQLI
+41 
-47 YYFAAFFLFVVSFG
+47 G
-61 CSVLPFG
+61 CSILPFG

-79 TSTTTDL
+79 TSTTTNL
-86 QYFSDAYAEE
+86 EYFSDAFAEE
-96 EEEGFTV
+96 DEEGFVV
-103 ADFGGQPPGPNQV
+103 AGFGGQTPGPNQV
-116 LVQGGRA
+116 FVQGGRA
-123 VLGTYEEDVFYT
+123 VLGTYEEDVFFT

-146 SFFLDQTEIANIHWL
+146 SFYLDQTEIANIHWL
-161 EYLHYIQRD
+161 EYLFYIQRD
-170 SSETY
+170 SSEAFY
-175 YQSALPDTTV
+175 LSALPDTTV
-185 WEKELAFN
+185 WEKELAYN

-209 PVVGVS
+209 PGVGVS
-215 WEQAVDY
+215 WNQAVDY

-228 AVNMQRAMEYYGED
+228 AVNKQKAIEYYGED
-242 YIDGDIPPIESGIYL
+242 YIDGDIPPVESGVYL

-270 AAYGQVGDQWLDEN
+270 AAYGQVGNQFLDEN

-302 RGSVGKFQA
+302 SGSVGKFQA

-321 GIAGALNDAGFVTMN
+321 GIAGALNDAGFVTTS

-350 AGNVNEWVYDIYRP
+350 AGNVNEWVFDIYRP

-371 DLNPIRKSDFLDSE
+371 DLNPIRKSDFLDDEEDYDSE
-385 ESYDADNFN
+385 NFN
-394 SMVSNKSRVYKG
+394 SMISNASRVYKG

-429 SATIGF
+429 AATIGF
-435 RCATTAL
+435 RCATSAL
-442 GTAGNWN
+442 GTATASN

>member
-1 MKYSFFSKLESKFLN
+1 VIKRFFYFVIIIL
-16 LGKTESCLSLV
+16 TVESCS
-27 IFSLISDTSLLFST
+27 I
-41 NIIQLI
+41 
-47 YYFAAFFLFVVSFG
+47 
-61 CSVLPFG
+61 LPFG
-68 NSNPSARNPGS
+68 KSNPSARNPGS
-79 TSTTTDL
+79 TSTTTNLD
-86 QYFSDAYAEE
+86 YFSDASAEE
-96 EEEGFTV
+96 EEEGFV
-103 ADFGGQPPGPNQV
+103 VSDFGGQTPGPNQI

-146 SFFLDQTEIANIHWL
+146 SFYLDQTEIANVHWL
-161 EYLHYIQRD
+161 EYLHYARRD
-170 SSETY
+170 SSETFY
-175 YQSALPDTTV
+175 ENALPDTTV

-215 WEQAVDY
+215 WNQAMDY

-228 AVNMQRAMEYYGED
+228 AVNKQRAMEYYGEED
-242 YIDGDIPPIESGIYL
+242 YMDGDIPPIESGIYL

-270 AAYGQVGDQWLDEN
+270 AAYGQIGDQWLDEN

-321 GIAGALNDAGFVTMN
+321 GIAGALNDAGFVTVS

-350 AGNVNEWVYDIYRP
+350 AGNVNEWVFDIYRP

-385 ESYDADNFN
+385 EDYDSENFN
-394 SMVSNKSRVYKG
+394 SMINNESRVFKG
-406 GSWADGAMWLS
+406 GSWSDGAMWLS

-442 GTAGNWN
+442 GTAGN

>member
-1 MKYSFFSKLESKFLN
+1 MKNVFVYIFL
-16 LGKTESCLSLV
+16 C
-27 IFSLISDTSLLFST
+27 
-41 NIIQLI
+41 
-47 YYFAAFFLFVVSFG
+47 FVAFG

-68 NSNPSARNPGS
+68 NSNTSARNPGS
-79 TSTTTDL
+79 TSTTTNL
-86 QYFSDAYAEE
+86 EYFSDSYAEE
-96 EEEGFTV
+96 DEEGFTV

-161 EYLHYIQRD
+161 EYLHYIGRD

-228 AVNMQRAMEYYGED
+228 AVNKQRAMEYFGED

-270 AAYGQVGDQWLDEN
+270 AAYGQIGDQWLDEN

-302 RGSVGKFQA
+302 RGNVGKFQA

-350 AGNVNEWVYDIYRP
+350 AGNVNEWVFDIYRP

-385 ESYDADNFN
+385 ENYDSENFN